1 MLPPDYL
8 EKIEKQAMNVYNN
21 LELDIIQEI
30 AERIANV
37 GYANTVAKNDIMI
50 AQEMGML
57 YTDIVDLVAK
67 YNKSS
72 YEDTLKI
79 FENAGATSIKIDDE
93 VYKKA
98 GLNPIKIKQD
108 KSMMDL
114 LIASAEKT
122 NNNLNNLVMSTANTS
137 QLDFLNAMN
146 QAYMEVS
153 TGVKSYSQSILN
165 AVDEISSKGATVVYP
180 SGHKTSIESA
190 ARMNIITGVNQT
202 CGKLQEMRALELGWD
217 LMEISAHGGARPE
230 HASWQ
235 GKIVSLSGQK
245 GYLSLKDI
253 GYGTATGFKGV
264 NCRHD
269 WMPYFKGSSRTYTEQ
284 QLKEWQNEKV
294 KYNNTT
300 MTRYQASQT
309 QRQMEKAIR
318 EDKKKLIGYDGILRS
333 NTTDTELI
341 EKTKMAF
348 SKRSLIYNQHQN
360 QLNDFIEQIE
370 SKRDE
375 TRMYVGNYEKT
386 ISKQVQSVKNI
397 ANKYNKSG
405 IIGSKV
411 NGVEI
416 KEIGEHIISRTYTR
430 EVSLEDVQDTLKN
443 PIKYGK
449 IRKDNSQQI
458 KGANCTIAINVETG
472 KLITVFPKKTKREE

>member
-1 MLPPDYL
+1 MLPPNYL
-8 EKIEKQAMNVYNN
+8 EDIEKQAMNVYNN

-37 GYANTVAKNDIMI
+37 GYANTVVKNDIMI

-57 YTDIVDLVAK
+57 YTDVVDLVAK

-72 YEDTLKI
+72 YEDTLRI
-79 FENAGATSIKIDDE
+79 FEDAGATSIKIDDE

-122 NNNLNNLVMSTANTS
+122 NNNLNNLVMTTASTS

-153 TGVKSYSQSILN
+153 TGVKSYSQSIIDV
-165 AVDEISSKGATVVYP
+165 VDKISKKGTTVEYP

-190 ARMNIITGVNQT
+190 ARMNIVTGVNQT

-217 LMEISAHGGARPE
+217 LMEITAHGGARPE
-230 HASWQ
+230 HAEWQ

-245 GYLSLKDI
+245 GYSSLKDI

-269 WMPYFKGSSRTYTEQ
+269 WMPYFKGSSRTYTEE
-284 QLKEWQNEKV
+284 QLRKWQNETV
-294 KYNNTT
+294 EYNGTS

-309 QRQMEKAIR
+309 QRQMEKVIR

-333 NTTDTELI
+333 NTTDTKLI
-341 EKTKMAF
+341 EDTKMAF
-348 SKRSLIYNQHQN
+348 SKQSLIYNQHQK
-360 QLNDFIEQIE
+360 QLNDFVKQIE
-370 SKRDE
+370 SKKDE
-375 TRMYVGNYEKT
+375 TRMYVGNYERT
-386 ISKQVQSVKNI
+386 ISKQVQSVKGI
-397 ANKYNKSG
+397 ANKYNKEV
-405 IIGSKV
+405 IGSKV
-411 NGVEI
+411 NGIEI
-416 KEIGEHIISRTYTR
+416 KEIGEHIISRTYMR
-430 EVSLEDVQDTLKN
+430 EISIDDVQDTLKN

-449 IRKDNSQQI
+449 IRKDKSQQI
-458 KGANCTIAINVETG
+458 KGANCTVVVNTETG
-472 KLITVFPKKTKREE
+472 KMITVYGKKTEKEG